1 MAGELAADN
10 ALLQKA
16 LLDALKKNSSSA
28 SREESLEAAARAR
41 AEAALKELLRDKE
54 VLERA
59 LVAQISQ
66 GKKA

>member
-41 AEAALKELLRDKE
+41 AEAALKELLQDKE